1 VVKRLKQ
8 LILGGLGLLLLVSPA
23 KAQNIQR
30 FAANF
35 LMFDGNEVDAT
46 AADTTSTTPILFYN
60 KTVTV
65 PASVNVLY
73 ISIFGTTDTHS
84 GAAELLNCQVDGVD
98 CNNTGKASSNGS
110 PAGWV
115 RVAHADADLHDVA
128 ASYQW
133 CTPIKKKSGK
143 NGLAHAVTLK
153 MASNGAGEVFME
165 QIHVFVDG
173 SKVKDP
179 TLACQDADAP
189 NDTLP

>member
-1 VVKRLKQ
+1 VVRCLKQ
-8 LILGGLGLLLLVSPA
+8 LIAGGLGLLLLVSPA
-23 KAQNIQR
+23 RAQNIQR

-35 LMFDGNEVDAT
+35 LMFDGGEVDAT
-46 AADTTSTTPILFYN
+46 ASDKTSTTPVLFYN

-73 ISIFGTTDTHS
+73 ISVFGTTDTHS

-98 CNNTGKASSNGS
+98 CNNTGNTSSNGS

-115 RVAHADADLHDVA
+115 TVAHADADLHDVA

-133 CTPIKKKSGK
+133 CTPIKKNSGK

-153 MASNGAGEVFME
+153 MASDGAGEVFME

-173 SKVKDP
+173 SKVKDA
-179 TLACQDADAP
+179 TAACKDGDI
-189 NDTLP
+189 LPDS